1 MDQNVQTI
9 FGRDKGLTE
18 RDEMTTPRYFHHQDL
33 IRNPDPGKT
42 IKQKNLI
49 NLWNRHHFTDDMV
62 YVHLHHPQYKE
73 DILVR
78 AYPEPCCGGSMTCR
92 WPKESRRFTENADIL
107 NIILTD
113 GLSVFLVP
121 TRLKDVQKDHFT
133 IYLPDKGYILGQR
146 RARRYLCR
154 GVYAEVVQNG
164 FRARGL
170 LMDFSALA
178 FGVKVSPEAIGS
190 FRWFNADCPS
200 TVHFYRDEQMI
211 FSASCHCIRQTSD
224 QAVRDIVFAPTT
236 SQMSRFPKKKWRD
249 PRVQIKPL
257 PNITFDHPATKKK
270 IQLDIQDL
278 STSGFAV
285 HVSAAEDVLMPGM
298 IIPELTMNYAGA
310 LKIRCKAQVLYRR
323 EDKKKS
329 IRYGFVI
336 LDMDVVNYNRLSHI
350 VMNFIDPGAH
360 VADEVD
366 VDQLWEF
373 LFESGFIYPKK
384 YDLVQAYRQPMKE
397 TYRRL
402 YRDNPEIFTQITY
415 QRNGR
420 IYGHAS
426 MVRSYKRTWMV
437 HHLAA
442 RPLNNKRTGLQ
453 VLKQIMH
460 YFNGLYRLPAV
471 EMDYMMFYFRPEN
484 RFPDHFFGGFA
495 RHFNNPRACSLDL
508 FSYLNCQT
516 SGVRQPLPAGWLL
529 EPCTASDIGEL
540 ERFYRNASGGLL
552 LDVLRL
558 GKDNEDGE
566 SLSHLYARHGFTR
579 HCESFSLKENG
590 MLKAVLI
597 ANRSDPGLSL
607 SDFLNGIKILVND
620 SAGLPWEALSSAIS
634 QLAGLYTIDKI
645 SLLVYPSSYLE
656 AKGVLFEKRY
666 NLWII
671 DGHHAREYSEYMMKN
686 AKLRLSFLIR
696 ALMKKY
702 LKT

>member
-1 MDQNVQTI
+1 
-9 FGRDKGLTE
+9 
-18 RDEMTTPRYFHHQDL
+18 
-33 IRNPDPGKT
+33 
-42 IKQKNLI
+42 
-49 NLWNRHHFTDDMV
+49 
-62 YVHLHHPQYKE
+62 
-73 DILVR
+73 
-78 AYPEPCCGGSMTCR
+78 
-92 WPKESRRFTENADIL
+92 
-107 NIILTD
+107 
-113 GLSVFLVP
+113 
-121 TRLKDVQKDHFT
+121 
-133 IYLPDKGYILGQR
+133 
-146 RARRYLCR
+146 
-154 GVYAEVVQNG
+154 
-164 FRARGL
+164 
-170 LMDFSALA
+170 
-178 FGVKVSPEAIGS
+178 
-190 FRWFNADCPS
+190 
-200 TVHFYRDEQMI
+200 
-211 FSASCHCIRQTSD
+211 
-224 QAVRDIVFAPTT
+224 
-236 SQMSRFPKKKWRD
+236 
-249 PRVQIKPL
+249 
-257 PNITFDHPATKKK
+257 
-270 IQLDIQDL
+270 
-278 STSGFAV
+278 
-285 HVSAAEDVLMPGM
+285 
-298 IIPELTMNYAGA
+298 
-310 LKIRCKAQVLYRR
+310 
-323 EDKKKS
+323 
-329 IRYGFVI
+329 
-336 LDMDVVNYNRLSHI
+336 
-350 VMNFIDPGAH
+350 
-360 VADEVD
+360 
-366 VDQLWEF
+366 
-373 LFESGFIYPKK
+373 
-384 YDLVQAYRQPMKE
+384 
-397 TYRRL
+397 
-402 YRDNPEIFTQITY
+402 
-415 QRNGR
+415 
-420 IYGHAS
+420 
-426 MVRSYKRTWMV
+426 
-437 HHLAA
+437 
-442 RPLNNKRTGLQ
+442 
-453 VLKQIMH
+453 MH

-558 GKDNEDGE
+558 GKDREDGE

>member
-1 MDQNVQTI
+1 
-9 FGRDKGLTE
+9 
-18 RDEMTTPRYFHHQDL
+18 
-33 IRNPDPGKT
+33 
-42 IKQKNLI
+42 
-49 NLWNRHHFTDDMV
+49 
-62 YVHLHHPQYKE
+62 
-73 DILVR
+73 
-78 AYPEPCCGGSMTCR
+78 
-92 WPKESRRFTENADIL
+92 
-107 NIILTD
+107 
-113 GLSVFLVP
+113 SVFLVP
-121 TRLKDVQKDHFT
+121 TRLQDVQKDHFT
-133 IYLPDKGYILGQR
+133 IYLPDEGYILGQR

-154 GVYAEVVQNG
+154 GIDAEVVQNG
-164 FRARGL
+164 FRARGRL
-170 LMDFSALA
+170 VDFSALA
-178 FGVKVSPEAIGS
+178 LGVEVSPEATGS

-200 TVHFYRDEQMI
+200 TVHLYRDEQMI
-211 FSASCHCIRQTSD
+211 FSASCRCIRQTSD
-224 QAVRDIVFAPTT
+224 QEVREIVLAPAI
-236 SQMSRFPKKKWRD
+236 SHQMSRFPKKKWRD

-257 PNITFDHPATKKK
+257 PNIIFDHPATKKK

-278 STSGFAV
+278 STSGFAIYL
-285 HVSAAEDVLMPGM
+285 SADEDVLMAGM
-298 IIPELTMNYAGA
+298 IIPELTINYAGA
-310 LKIRCKAQVLYRR
+310 LKIQCKAQVLYRR
-323 EDKKKS
+323 KEKKRN

-336 LDMDVVNYNRLSHI
+336 LDMDVVNYDRLSHI
-350 VMNFIDPGAH
+350 VMNVIDPGTH

-402 YRDNPEIFTQITY
+402 YRDNPEIITQITY

-460 YFNGLYRLPAV
+460 YFNGLYRLPTV

-516 SGVRQPLPAGWLL
+516 SGVRQPLPEGWLL

-540 ERFYRNASGGLL
+540 DRFYRNASGGLL

-558 GKDNEDGE
+558 GKDSEDAE
-566 SLSHLYARHGFTR
+566 SLSHLYARHGLKR
-579 HCESFSLKENG
+579 SCQSFSLKKNG
-590 MLKAVLI
+590 MLMAALI
-597 ANRSDPGLSL
+597 VNQSDPGLSL

-620 SAGLPWEALSSAIS
+620 AAGLPWEALSAAIS
-634 QLAGLYTIDKI
+634 QLAGLFTIDKI
-645 SLLVYPSSYLE
+645 PLLVYPSSYLE
-656 AKGVLFEKRY
+656 EKGVPFEKRY

-671 DGHHAREYSEYMMKN
+671 NGHHAREYSEYMMKN

-696 ALMKKY
+696 TLMKKY
-702 LKT
+702 LKP